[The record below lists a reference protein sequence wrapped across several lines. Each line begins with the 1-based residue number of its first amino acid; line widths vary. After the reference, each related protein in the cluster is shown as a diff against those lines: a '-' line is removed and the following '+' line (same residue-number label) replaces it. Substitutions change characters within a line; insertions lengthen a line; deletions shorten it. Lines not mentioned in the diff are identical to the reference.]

1 MGHWSVLVLNAF
13 QLRIGQDVHA
23 WLFDED
29 KKSSSGWPVANRC
42 CKHPEESSHASA
54 DWTPRRAKISE
65 THSMT
70 VKADSSL
77 LLQKTLVHSSFVSFL
92 LSFSHNDPNWQFLG
106 PSDKCHIWCWR
117 LSCCEIWFAPSWFP
131 WPKFREWVF
140 FFYSMPRT

>member
-1 MGHWSVLVLNAF
+1 MGRWSVLVLNAF
-13 QLRIGQDVHA
+13 QLRIGQDMHA

-29 KKSSSGWPVANRC
+29 KKVFLRLASGWSLLQTSGRVRA
-42 CKHPEESSHASA
+42 SHASA
-54 DWTPRRAKISE
+54 DWTPRRAKISA

-70 VKADSSL
+70 AKPDSSL
-77 LLQKTLVHSSFVSFL
+77 LLQKTPVHSSFVSFL

-140 FFYSMPRT
+140 FFFL